1 MRQDELKFLGI
12 QKDPIPKNLLEQA
25 EKQRQ
30 HLKVNQRT
38 REEKL
43 NGDRDLVR
51 QQLKKVEQPSIKQ
64 KMLD

>member
-1 MRQDELKFLGI
+1 M
-12 QKDPIPKNLLEQA
+12 
-25 EKQRQ
+25 
-30 HLKVNQRT
+30 
-38 REEKL
+38 REEKF